1 MIFVLGNKD
10 LLVKSK
16 YYKPEINW
24 DYPLEELD
32 HVINENT
39 NNDMIY
45 VVANN
50 KRIYETSCKREN
62 LQKLYKDLKQE
73 IKLRDFEMAALSVS
87 IKYYVKAGIDVAKAK
102 LNKWQEEMS
111 GYNPNVDE
119 VLKNFKTI
127 IEPIETYKSKKRK
140 FDVRITEEASTVVTV
155 NAASKEEA
163 VDKVIQLY
171 NDRKV
176 VFEHDNYKDIG
187 VKAIE
192 KIEINIPEANLSGNL
207 DFSFDGIRDLETLK
221 KSNIRDLETD
231 GELITMQM
239 EQIEENPLNIAL
251 IAEEGK
257 LCLISYL
264 YDNKNFKSDNLTF
277 EPIDIEKIKT
287 EEELRNYMK
296 NYFIN
301 VYIENMDCINKF
313 RSQEEEEVI

>member
-24 DYPLEELD
+24 DYPLEGLD

-50 KRIYETSCKREN
+50 IRIYETSCNREN

-301 VYIENMDCINKF
+301 VYIENMECINNF
-313 RSQEEEEVI
+313 SSQEEEEEI

>member
-10 LLVKSK
+10 LLLKSK

-301 VYIENMDCINKF
+301 VYIENMECINNF
-313 RSQEEEEVI
+313 SSQEEEEEI

>member
-301 VYIENMDCINKF
+301 VYIENMECINNF
-313 RSQEEEEVI
+313 SSQEEEEEI

>member
-221 KSNIRDLETD
+221 KSNIRDLESD

-301 VYIENMDCINKF
+301 VYIENMECINNF
-313 RSQEEEEVI
+313 SSQEEEEEI